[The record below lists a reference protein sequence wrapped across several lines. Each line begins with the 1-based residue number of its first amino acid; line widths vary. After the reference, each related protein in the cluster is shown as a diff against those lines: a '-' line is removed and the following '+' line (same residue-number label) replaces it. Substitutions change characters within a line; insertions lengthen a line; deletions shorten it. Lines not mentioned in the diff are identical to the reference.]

1 MKRIALTNLLLL
13 FVTIDLYAW
22 DITNSVGGR
31 TNSLGKCSVAL
42 SDFWSLHN
50 NPAGFATI
58 NDLSIGISYGNRF
71 LLKELSNKDAGIL
84 LPINI
89 GTIGISFSQFGY
101 EHYNENLFGLGL
113 SRSFGQNLRIGLKLY
128 YMSIRFSEEYEN
140 RSVPTFDLGIQY
152 QINKSL
158 CLGAYIFNPINVRI
172 GSLNKDKV
180 PIIMRLGFAYHIVDE
195 FMICGEIEEN
205 FDDDFSFRFGLEYE
219 AYKNVFVRSG
229 FQLMPCLFTFGI
241 GYDYKRFVVDVA
253 AQMNQD
259 LGVSMSCSMVFKM
272 NGINKM

>member
-50 NPAGFATI
+50 NPAGFATRK
-58 NDLSIGISYGNRF
+58 DLSIGISYGNRF
-71 LLKELSNKDAGIL
+71 LLKELSNKEAGIL

-101 EHYNENLFGLGL
+101 EHYNENLLGLGL

-128 YMSIRFSEEYEN
+128 YMSIRFSEEYE
-140 RSVPTFDLGIQY
+140 T
-152 QINKSL
+152 
-158 CLGAYIFNPINVRI
+158 
-172 GSLNKDKV
+172 GS
-180 PIIMRLGFAYHIVDE
+180 DE
-195 FMICGEIEEN
+195 
-205 FDDDFSFRFGLEYE
+205 
-219 AYKNVFVRSG
+219 
-229 FQLMPCLFTFGI
+229 
-241 GYDYKRFVVDVA
+241 
-253 AQMNQD
+253 
-259 LGVSMSCSMVFKM
+259 
-272 NGINKM
+272 

>member
-13 FVTIDLYAW
+13 FVIIDLYAW

-180 PIIMRLGFAYHIVDE
+180 PIIMRFGFAYNIVDE

-205 FDDDFSFRFGLEYE
+205 FDDNFSFRFGLEYE
-219 AYKNVFVRSG
+219 VYKNVFVRSG
-229 FQLMPCLFTFGI
+229 FYLMPCLFTFGI

-259 LGVSMSCSMVFKM
+259 LGVSMSCSMIFKM